1 MITFSPGT
9 SMTSSIAPVLKFCPT
24 PFSALLR
31 TVGSWESLTKLPYLH
46 TGRYT
51 LYRHRVYS
59 VQNMSYGVAC
69 TCYVVIAIVAQS
81 YLTLCDPM
89 DCNLPSSKGRG
100 IFLGK
105 NIGVGCHF
113 LLWGIFP
120 TQGSNPGLLHCRQI
134 LYHWA
139 TREAWVFYIYL
150 WFAMQQCS
158 GVNFGLVWN
167 HCRVWKAWEIASPG
181 WLMGMVSMPPTNDI
195 KPSTLHCA
203 WQKSGMEQGNRDLRR
218 YITEALLTISKW
230 WKPPRCPYRGTDSK
244 GVARKLP
251 WKTPQPQ
258 RGTEPCPWQQHGRAW
273 RWSH

>member
-1 MITFSPGT
+1 
-9 SMTSSIAPVLKFCPT
+9 MTSSIAPVLKFCPT

-46 TGRYT
+46 TCRYT

-59 VQNMSYGVAC
+59 VQNMSYGVAR

-120 TQGSNPGLLHCRQI
+120 TQGSKLHLLCLLHLQVDSLPLHHIGSPRYETY
-134 LYHWA
+134 LKA
-139 TREAWVFYIYL
+139 TLVSPPGYIKQFSL
-150 WFAMQQCS
+150 FIFSCIRLC
-158 GVNFGLVWN
+158 F
-167 HCRVWKAWEIASPG
+167 
-181 WLMGMVSMPPTNDI
+181 
-195 KPSTLHCA
+195 
-203 WQKSGMEQGNRDLRR
+203 
-218 YITEALLTISKW
+218 
-230 WKPPRCPYRGTDSK
+230 
-244 GVARKLP
+244 
-251 WKTPQPQ
+251 
-258 RGTEPCPWQQHGRAW
+258 
-273 RWSH
+273 